1 MYLKNYQKK
10 VVESL
15 KQFFEIS
22 FNTKQEFEAAKLL
35 SYEDKSINISKVGW
49 ILAM

>member
-15 KQFFEIS
+15 KQFFETS
-22 FNTKQEFEAAKLL
+22 FKTKQEFEAAKLL
-35 SYEDKSINISKVGW
+35 LSEDKSINISKGSL
-49 ILAM
+49 ILER